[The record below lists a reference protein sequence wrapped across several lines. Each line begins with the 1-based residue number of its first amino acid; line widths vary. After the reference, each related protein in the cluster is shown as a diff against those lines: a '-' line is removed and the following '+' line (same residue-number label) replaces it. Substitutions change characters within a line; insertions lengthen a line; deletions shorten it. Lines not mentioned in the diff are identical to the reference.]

1 MSLKTVYKTN
11 EFSRAH
17 ILKSRLESEGIRAYV
32 INQNA
37 KETGMALL
45 NTGISLMVGTQDWE
59 AAHEILSEY
68 EDLRSAEEDHSHCPT
83 CGSTDLKVRFNGG
96 PLKVVRLLLLFGLG
110 LLFPF
115 DTRLNYQCRN
125 CGHEFTR

>member
-1 MSLKTVYKTN
+1 MSLKTVYRTN
-11 EFSRAH
+11 DFSRAH

-68 EDLRSAEEDHSHCPT
+68 ENLRSAEEDHSLCPT
-83 CGSTDLKVRFNGG
+83 CGSSDLSVRFSGG
-96 PLKVVRLLLLFGLG
+96 PLKMVRLLVLFGLG
-110 LLFPF
+110 FLFPL
-115 DTRLNYQCRN
+115 DSRLNYQCRY
-125 CGHEFTR
+125 CGREFTR

>member
-1 MSLKTVYKTN
+1 MSLKTVYTTN

-37 KETGMALL
+37 RETGMALL

-59 AAHEILSEY
+59 AAHEILREY
-68 EDLRSAEEDHSHCPT
+68 EDLRSAEEDQSLCPN
-83 CGSTDLKVRFNGG
+83 CSSTDLSVRFRGG
-96 PLKVVRLLLLFGLG
+96 PLKVLRLLVLFAIGF
-110 LLFPF
+110 LFPF
-115 DTRLNYQCRN
+115 DSRLNYQCRK